1 MSTKLD
7 VSFETIVS
15 EALARMKN
23 AAAASVSYEVDRTS
37 GRWVVRR
44 ASTTSTL
51 FAADVVA
58 DATGKPME

>member
-23 AAAASVSYEVDRTS
+23 AASASVSYEVDRTS

-44 ASTTSTL
+44 ASTTGTL

-58 DATGKPME
+58 DATGKSMS

>member
-1 MSTKLD
+1 MSTKPD

-23 AAAASVSYEVDRTS
+23 AAAASASYEVDRTS
-37 GRWVVRR
+37 GQWVVRR

-58 DATGKPME
+58 DATRKPTE